1 MKVTDLK
8 QIIENIITG
17 EVRKTIMEEATGKK
31 EVYHIKCEGIPL
43 ATFDTEEEANE
54 ALPDYKDTHKD
65 GELII
70 EKGTYDSDEDM
81 LDKLDEMND
90 QLEETNDM
98 ENTEKQPMEGNEFS
112 GALKAAREAGEET
125 FTVDGK
131 EYDVEECWS
140 KQMEEE
146 EMEEEE
152 MGSCSECGG
161 SYMEEEEEEGGDD
174 DFEEMLRG
182 RRKHSYIDK
191 GEETPDEMGEEKK
204 CCEKCGK
211 EVCECGSGMYESKK
225 KTVRLTESELTK
237 LIAKM
242 VSESVPGLEAAN
254 KSHKE
259 SGKENSD
266 YLASVDKKMKD
277 YLSFDGNDNPE
288 FPHPIGK
295 GEKVARKNTPAEEET
310 IEDNRGRNP
319 LDLTYDMEPSTQF
332 KDRLKK
338 AIDGHSTMGNAPT
351 TTKPSIKPSNGADKG
366 EEAKDKDGNVIAT
379 PETGKK
385 FEKESKRRIE
395 IKKKEPRYNKEAQP
409 TKGVNESENVKSK
422 VIVEEIEKMKNL
434 FSYNKKTQ

>member
-1 MKVTDLK
+1 MKVSELK
-8 QIIENIITG
+8 QIVENIVID
-17 EVRKTIMEEATGKK
+17 EVRKTIMKESEGKK

-43 ATFDTEEEANE
+43 ATFESEEEAND
-54 ALPDYKDTHKD
+54 ALPDYKDKHKD

-70 EKGTYDSDEDM
+70 EKGVYENHDDM
-81 LDKLDEMND
+81 MDKLDEMND

-98 ENTEKQPMEGNEFS
+98 ENTQPMEGNEFS
-112 GALKAAREAGEET
+112 GALKAAKDAGEDT

-131 EYDVEECWS
+131 EYDVEESWS

-146 EMEEEE
+146 EMEP
-152 MGSCSECGG
+152 CSECGG
-161 SYMEEEEEEGGDD
+161 SYMEEEEEDGDD
-174 DFEEMLRG
+174 EFEVLLRGKKKNSEEEM
-182 RRKHSYIDK
+182 S
-191 GEETPDEMGEEKK
+191 EEKE
-204 CCEKCGK
+204 CCSKCGK
-211 EVCECGSGMYESKK
+211 EVCECGGGMYESKK
-225 KTVRLTESELTK
+225 KTLRLTETELTK

-254 KSHKE
+254 KARKE

-288 FPHPIGK
+288 FPHAIGK
-295 GEKVARKNTPAEEET
+295 GEKVARKNTPEEEET

-319 LDLTYDMEPSTQF
+319 LDLTYDIEPSTQF

-366 EEAKDKDGNVIAT
+366 EESKDKDGNVIAT

-385 FEKESKRRIE
+385 FEKESKRRLE

-409 TKGVNESENVKSK
+409 TTKSVNESNGDSSK
-422 VIVEEIEKMKNL
+422 TVIEEEIKKMKNL
-434 FSYNKKTQ
+434 LSYNKKTQ

>member
-1 MKVTDLK
+1 MKVTELK
-8 QIIENIITG
+8 QIIENIITS
-17 EVRKTIMEEATGKK
+17 EVKKTIMEEATGKK

-43 ATFDTEEEANE
+43 ATFESEEEAND

-70 EKGTYDSDEDM
+70 EKGVYENHDDM
-81 LDKLDEMND
+81 MDKLDEMND

-98 ENTEKQPMEGNEFS
+98 ENTQPMEGNEFS
-112 GALKAAREAGEET
+112 GALKAAKDAGEDT

-131 EYDVEECWS
+131 EYDVEESWS

-146 EMEEEE
+146 EMEP
-152 MGSCSECGG
+152 CSECGG
-161 SYMEEEEEEGGDD
+161 SYMEEEEEDGDD
-174 DFEEMLRG
+174 EFEVLLRGKKKNSEEEM
-182 RRKHSYIDK
+182 S
-191 GEETPDEMGEEKK
+191 EEKE
-204 CCEKCGK
+204 CCSKCGK
-211 EVCECGSGMYESKK
+211 EVCECGGGMYESKK
-225 KTVRLTESELTK
+225 KTLRLTETELTK

-254 KSHKE
+254 KARKE

-288 FPHPIGK
+288 FPHAIGK
-295 GEKVARKNTPAEEET
+295 GEKVARKNTPEEEET

-319 LDLTYDMEPSTQF
+319 LDLTYDIEPSTQF

-351 TTKPSIKPSNGADKG
+351 TVKPSIKPSNGADKG
-366 EEAKDKDGNVIAT
+366 EESKDKDGNVIAT

-385 FEKESKRRIE
+385 FEKESKRRLE

-409 TKGVNESENVKSK
+409 TTKSVNESNGDSSK
-422 VIVEEIEKMKNL
+422 TVIEEEIKKMKNL
-434 FSYNKKTQ
+434 LSYNKKTQ